1 MDKLAALALTVVSLA
16 LMAAER
22 PSLAPQNLRPIGD
35 QTLTLTQADHQ
46 GRPSLRAAESTP
58 GPEGGRFI
66 ILPGGDFGD
75 GVVELKVS
83 GAPAATANSGARGFV
98 GVMVR
103 ATADASAGELFYV
116 RPTNGR
122 AEDQER
128 RNHAVQYV
136 SPPDWTWQRMRRET
150 PSRYE
155 SYADME
161 PGRWIPLR
169 LEVAGDKARLYVGGA
184 TQPTLIVNDLK
195 RGPAARGPIALW
207 IGPGTIGHFADLS
220 VERK

>member
-1 MDKLAALALTVVSLA
+1 MNKLAALAVTVTALA
-16 LMAAER
+16 LVAADR
-22 PSLAPQNLRPIGD
+22 PSLAPQDVRPIGD
-35 QTLTLTQADHQ
+35 LTLALTDHQ
-46 GRPSLRAAESTP
+46 GRKALRASESAP

-66 ILPGGDFGD
+66 VLPGGDFGD
-75 GVVELKVS
+75 GAVELQVS
-83 GAPAATANSGARGFV
+83 GEPSASAGAGARGFV

-103 ATADASAGELFYV
+103 ATPDGSAGELFYV

-161 PGRWIPLR
+161 PARWIKLR
-169 LEVAGDKARLYVGGA
+169 LEVTGDKARLYVGGA

-195 RGPAARGPIALW
+195 RCPAARGPIALW
-207 IGPGTIGHFADLS
+207 IGPGTVAHFADVS
-220 VERK
+220 VERR

>member
-1 MDKLAALALTVVSLA
+1 MTRLTLFGVAIASLLLIAADK
-16 LMAAER
+16 
-22 PSLAPQNLRPIGD
+22 PSLAPRDVRASGEV
-35 QTLTLTQADHQ
+35 TLGSVEHQ
-46 GRPSLRAAESTP
+46 GRTALRATESGP
-58 GPEGGRFI
+58 GVEGGRFVW
-66 ILPGGDFGD
+66 LPGSDFGD
-75 GVVELKVS
+75 GVVELLVS
-83 GAPAATANSGARGFV
+83 GEPSTAANAGARGFI

-103 ATADASAGELFYV
+103 ATPDASAGELFYV

-136 SPPDWTWQRMRRET
+136 SPPDWTWQRMRRDT

-161 PGRWIPLR
+161 PGRWIKLR
-169 LEVAGDKARLYVGGA
+169 LEVAGDKARLFVGDA

-195 RGPAARGPIALW
+195 RGANARGGVALW
-207 IGPGTIGHFADLS
+207 IGPGTIAHFAD
-220 VERK
+220 VRMERR